1 MMEPETPSAADDRS
15 SRRRLLRGAGVL
27 AGGAVATAAGVAAAS
42 SAQAAPG
49 DPVRLGRVNTSGART
64 TTIRSSAPA
73 TLDVQNTGQGD
84 AIVGSTD
91 NVSLAAVRATNHNTE
106 NVLGIGGAVDATGHE
121 CAAVIATAYAG
132 HDYAIYAYG
141 FTDETRSE
149 RSNAIHAIGNV
160 VVGGAMYIDG
170 DLRVTG
176 TIYCDDIRPL
186 TQRDRADV
194 EAKAQ
199 ARPSTD

>member
-1 MMEPETPSAADDRS
+1 MMLPEDQTTADQLS

-49 DPVRLGRVNTSGART
+49 DPVRLGRVNTSGRAST
-64 TTIRSSAPA
+64 VITSIGPA
-73 TLDVQNTGQGD
+73 TLDLRNQLGEAVV
-84 AIVGSTD
+84 ASTD
-91 NVSLAAVRATNHNTE
+91 NVSRAAIRATNYNSE
-106 NVLGIGGAVDATGHE
+106 NVMGIGGAVDATGHE

-176 TIYCDDIRPL
+176 TIYCDDIQPL
-186 TQRDRADV
+186 TRVDRADV

-199 ARPSTD
+199 PRPSAD